1 MGNAMVTKATIVATR
16 IKFIETALSKLERK
30 LTDTEG
36 SQKAVLL
43 WWITEAQQKLRR
55 LERLTLH

>member
-1 MGNAMVTKATIVATR
+1 MVTKATIVATR
-16 IKFIETALSKLERK
+16 IKFIETALSKLERELK
-30 LTDTEG
+30 DTEG
-36 SQKAVLL
+36 SQKKVLL